1 MPGRRSVTGTIL
13 CAAGL
18 WAGRIFASDKPD
30 ETVVKATKDAVRYQD
45 QPKGIQSCAIC
56 SLFLKPDSCKVMEGK
71 VSEDGWCAL
80 FDMVD

>member
-1 MPGRRSVTGTIL
+1 MSSRRHVTGTIL

-18 WAGRIFASDKPD
+18 WAGRTLASEKPD
-30 ETVVKATKDAVRYQD
+30 ETVVKVTKDAARYQD

-56 SLFLKPDSCKVMEGK
+56 SLFLKPDGCKVMEGE
-71 VSEDGWCAL
+71 VTEDGWCAL